1 MKKPPAKNVLGQ
13 PLQPCSIDPMTGWF
27 RDGCCNTDENDRG
40 SHTVCAEM
48 SAKFLEFSKARGND
62 LSTPRPEHGFP
73 GLKPGDQWCLCAS
86 RWGEARDADC
96 APKLVLASTHMAALR
111 YASIEQLMEH
121 ALDMN

>member
-1 MKKPPAKNVLGQ
+1 
-13 PLQPCSIDPMTGWF
+13 
-27 RDGCCNTDENDRG
+27 
-40 SHTVCAEM
+40 M